1 IATQTLND
9 GLRPHLTKWQA
20 RFRTWS
26 AAKKDKL
33 IEMTPQEFQKEYP
46 EYNYLIEDLLKVN
59 EQLMQ
64 YAQELKKIIDKK

>member
-1 IATQTLND
+1 
-9 GLRPHLTKWQA
+9 
-20 RFRTWS
+20 
-26 AAKKDKL
+26 
-33 IEMTPQEFQKEYP
+33 MTPQEFQKEYP